1 MSLSNI
7 ELIIKTG
14 VEIAQRDGVA
24 SVTASNVARSAGI
37 TRQTVHN
44 NFVSSNAM
52 RTAVFIECIKRRLYP
67 VIAELIITKHPIAAT
82 IPASV
87 RTDALN
93 ACK

>member
-1 MSLSNI
+1 MSI

-14 VEIAQRDGVA
+14 VDIAQQEGIA
-24 SVTASNVARSAGI
+24 AVTASNVARRSGV

-52 RTAVFIECIKRRLYP
+52 RMAVFNECIRRRILP
-67 VIAELIITKHPIAAT
+67 VIAELIVSKHPIAAT

-87 RTDALN
+87 RDAALN